1 MARIVLGVATSHSPM
16 FALPPGLWE
25 RFASLDH
32 LNKELIFPP
41 DGWNMSYEEA
51 LDGYVSEEIRH
62 KPRTL
67 EVFTEQARQCA
78 EALDQLG
85 ATLRA
90 AKPDLTVI
98 ISDDQDEWFFENN
111 MPMFSVY
118 WGDSVRMVPRKHS
131 KGHDAEITKL
141 IADGYGDVPLEVPV
155 RADVGRHVIEFL
167 ADREF
172 DVSQFNYAEESHGG
186 RITRR
191 LPRQQGE
198 VELDRVT
205 PVREQ
210 GLPHGFAFI
219 IKRLYENVPA
229 PILPVFLNTCYPPNA
244 VRPKRAYDFGQ
255 ALGDSIAAWDED
267 ITVAIVASGGL
278 SHFVLDEEIDR
289 QLLGALQKK
298 DEEALR
304 GLPRG
309 RLSSATSESLNWV
322 ALGGALANSELEMDL
337 VDYVPISR
345 SEVGTGGGWAF
356 ARWTTS

>member
-1 MARIVLGVATSHSPM
+1 MARIVLGVGTSHSPM
-16 FALPPGLWE
+16 FALPPTLWE

-41 DGWNMSYEEA
+41 GGWNMSYQEA
-51 LDGYVSEEIRH
+51 LDGYVPDEVKNR
-62 KPRTL
+62 PRTL
-67 EVFTEQARQCA
+67 EVFTEQARLCA
-78 EALDQLG
+78 EALDKLG
-85 ATLRA
+85 ESLRA

-118 WGDSVRMVPRKHS
+118 WGDSVHMSPRKHS

-141 IADGYGDVPLEVPV
+141 IADGYGEVPLDVPV

-167 ADREF
+167 ADHEF
-172 DVSQFNYAEESHGG
+172 DVSHFNYAGEDHGG
-186 RITRR
+186 RIVRR
-191 LPRQQGE
+191 LPRRDGGDVGLE
-198 VELDRVT
+198 RVT

-229 PILPVFLNTCYPPNA
+229 PILPVFLNTCYPPNE
-244 VRPKRAYDFGQ
+244 VRPNRAYDFGR
-255 ALGDSIAAWDED
+255 ALGESLAAWDED
-267 ITVAIVASGGL
+267 ITVALVASGGL

-298 DEEALR
+298 DEQALR
-304 GLPRG
+304 TLPRS
-309 RLSSATSESLNWV
+309 RLTSATSESLNWV
-322 ALGGALANSELEMDL
+322 ALGGALASSALEMEL
-337 VDYVPISR
+337 IDYVPISR

-356 ARWTTS
+356 ARWV